1 MALEMKTRRAVRER
15 LKVYGFEVRLVA
27 KWNTWD
33 EEPVQTFKAGR
44 FESTRRC
51 TARGFES
58 FRETM
63 KRNGFLL
70 AKVRVVRDE
79 EVRS

>member
-1 MALEMKTRRAVRER
+1 MGAMTKARRVGRER
-15 LKVYGFEVRLVA
+15 VLLHQFEVRLVSQ
-27 KWNTWD
+27 WNAWD

-44 FESTRRC
+44 FKSSRRC

-70 AKVRVVRDE
+70 VHVRISDE
-79 EVRS
+79 GRGAA